1 MHAVASRQT
10 GRQALLLAACLL
22 PLLVVVIVRW
32 NYLPRISEGDYA
44 HYLLHAK
51 ALAEGRPYGDTGYI
65 YTRLNFIIGPALQ
78 PPGWPVL
85 LTPVVALFGLHWGVL
100 KAVMVILT
108 MVFAVLAGRHFGR
121 REGPLVGVAVAL
133 VLTLALEGQFV
144 TGVMMSDVPFA
155 VALWAMLYI
164 ADADGPWTWRRA
176 VAVAALGGVAVTIRV
191 AGVAVGPAA
200 ALYVL
205 MRPKGDRAK
214 AAIPLIAWLLP
225 ALAVLALKP
234 DAIPFGRQILP
245 DWRVLP
251 KRVEV
256 SWGHYSHS
264 TLPMMLYPFPS
275 NLANDVYHVALAGLM
290 VYGLARFLV
299 RWRGSFTWCFAIA
312 YGLLIVFSPVHA
324 GRYMWPLYPL
334 LLTAAVTGAI
344 SVLQRVVPRW
354 KGERAT
360 RIVFAS
366 FALIALAS
374 MTRMALQSPPR
385 TLLGEPD
392 VQTLFTWARETS
404 AREPIRV
411 VFMNPRV
418 LTLETGVPAMGP
430 VFAAP
435 DRVLVELSDKKI
447 THAIIGDLGQPSLAH
462 QAVAGAVRER
472 PDQFEPV
479 YQNGSFR
486 VYRVVPK
493 RASDSTAAGPS
504 TARPRGV
511 S

>member
-1 MHAVASRQT
+1 MHAAVPRLT

-32 NYLPRISEGDYA
+32 HYLPRISEGDYA
-44 HYLLHAK
+44 HYLLHAQ

-65 YTRLNFIIGPALQ
+65 YTRLNFIIGPPLQ
-78 PPGWPVL
+78 PPGWPVIL
-85 LTPVVALFGLHWGVL
+85 APVIALFGLSWGVL
-100 KAVMVILT
+100 KALMVILT

-121 REGPLVGVAVAL
+121 REGWLVGVAVAL
-133 VLTLALEGQFV
+133 LVTLALEGQYV
-144 TGVMMSDVPFA
+144 TGVTMSDVPFA
-155 VALWAMLYI
+155 VALWAMLYV
-164 ADADGPWTWRRA
+164 ADADGPWTWKRA
-176 VAVAALGGVAVTIRV
+176 VAVAALGGVAVSIRV

-205 MRPKGDRAK
+205 MRPRSERKM
-214 AAIPLIAWLLP
+214 AAIPLVAWGVP
-225 ALAVLALKP
+225 ALAVLAFKP
-234 DAIPFGRQILP
+234 DLIPFGRQVLP

-256 SWGHYSHS
+256 SWGHYSNS
-264 TLPMMLYPFPS
+264 TLPMMLYPFP
-275 NLANDVYHVALAGLM
+275 NNFANDVYHVALAALI
-290 VYGLARFLV
+290 VYGVGRFLV
-299 RWRGSFTWCFAIA
+299 RWRGSFTWCFAIS

-334 LLTAAVTGAI
+334 LLTAAVSGAI
-344 SVLQRVVPRW
+344 SLLQRLVPRT
-354 KGERAT
+354 KGAPAS

-366 FALIALAS
+366 FALIAIAS
-374 MTRMALQSPPR
+374 ATRMVFQAPPR

-411 VFMNPRV
+411 LFMNPRV

-447 THAIIGDLGQPSLAH
+447 THAIIGDLGLPSLAH
-462 QAVAGAVRER
+462 QAVSAAVRDR
-472 PDQFEPV
+472 PEHFEPV
-479 YQNGSFR
+479 YENNSFR
-486 VYRVVPK
+486 VYRVVP
-493 RASDSTAAGPS
+493 RRPPDSTAAGPS
-504 TARPRGV
+504 APRTPGV